1 MDYECN
7 FCKKIFSNKGNL
19 KNHQDKAKYCL
30 ALREEHNINFKCE
43 YCNKNLASRYR
54 LEDHYE
60 TCKKK
65 MMLNFENKIQE
76 QKIFYEN
83 LLKQK
88 DESILNLQN
97 QIKELASLAIQTPSN
112 IINNTSNNNS
122 HNKMIDNRVLN
133 MIPLDLNQENLK
145 KTLEEKFT
153 ENHLINGQKGVAQFF
168 VDHYLISEDQKYMF
182 KCTDPSRK
190 MFIYLDDEG
199 KIHKDIN
206 ALRFTK
212 NISDPVIEVT
222 HNMLNELPDKYP
234 DDNERMDYATVKFM
248 EIANIKNDNNE
259 FIKNLIP
266 PLISKS

>member
-1 MDYECN
+1 
-7 FCKKIFSNKGNL
+7 
-19 KNHQDKAKYCL
+19 
-30 ALREEHNINFKCE
+30 
-43 YCNKNLASRYR
+43 
-54 LEDHYE
+54 
-60 TCKKK
+60 
-65 MMLNFENKIQE
+65 
-76 QKIFYEN
+76 
-83 LLKQK
+83 
-88 DESILNLQN
+88 
-97 QIKELASLAIQTPSN
+97 
-112 IINNTSNNNS
+112 
-122 HNKMIDNRVLN
+122 
-133 MIPLDLNQENLK
+133 MIPLDLSQENLK